1 MSQYQTIFLRT
12 QDASIQE
19 ASSTWSWNLAK
30 ALTFPQG
37 TRVQVGLS
45 HCWVFN
51 LFQTITSSNNA
62 LVTSLGTITLPSGAY
77 LGSDLATE
85 LTTLMTSLS
94 ISVSFSDGTLGFSF
108 TGAAFSIYGSASG
121 STCLQL
127 LGFSDATHTLSSST
141 SYLTSDLLADLSAPT
156 AIAVDTNFLVFNVD
170 SATGGAAGTTR
181 LCYVPV
187 SGAYGDMISYNPA
200 VPIYADSYDHFIP
213 SIRVAFSDASTGAQ
227 LDLQSTYPIIV
238 LTIIVTPP
246 DQLPASLSAITAQYF
261 DNQGVNSTL
270 QQNVATNSIL

>member
-1 MSQYQTIFLRT
+1 MWL
-12 QDASIQE
+12 
-19 ASSTWSWNLAK
+19 WNLGK

-51 LFQTITSSNNA
+51 LFQTITSSNNT
-62 LVTSLGTITLPSGAY
+62 LVTSLGTVTLPSGAY

-85 LTTLMTSLS
+85 LTTLMTSLTS
-94 ISVSFSDGTLGFSF
+94 TISVSFSDGTLGFSF

-170 SATGGAAGTTR
+170 SASGGAAGTTR

-187 SGAYGDMISYNPA
+187 SGAYGDMISYNPI

-213 SIRVAFSDASTGAQ
+213 SICVAFSDASTGAQ
-227 LDLQSTYPIIV
+227 LDLQSTNAIIV

-261 DNQGVNSTL
+261 DGQGVNSTL
-270 QQNVATNSIL
+270 PQNVVTNSIQ